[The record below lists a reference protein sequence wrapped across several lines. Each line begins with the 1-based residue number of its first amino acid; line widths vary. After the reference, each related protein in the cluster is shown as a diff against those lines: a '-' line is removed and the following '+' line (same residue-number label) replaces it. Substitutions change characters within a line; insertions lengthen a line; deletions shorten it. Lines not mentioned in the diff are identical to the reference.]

1 MKERANLNY
10 IEKLS
15 GGDKAFQVKLIGII
29 KSEFP
34 EEVRIY
40 HDNLK
45 SNNYELAAS
54 NVHKIKHKISILGL
68 EKGYGIAEEFE
79 NDLHRNDTHLS
90 NEFNEILE
98 SIFSFL
104 DTL

>member
-1 MKERANLNY
+1 MKERPNLNY

-15 GGDKAFQVKLIGII
+15 RGDKAFQDKLIGII

-40 HDNLK
+40 KENLK
-45 SNNYELAAS
+45 SKNYGLLAS

-68 EKGYGIAEEFE
+68 EKGYEIAEVYE
-79 NDLHRNDTHLS
+79 NDLHENDVDLS
-90 NEFNEILE
+90 DEFNEILK
-98 SIFSFL
+98 SISSFL
-104 DTL
+104 ETL